1 MGRELTTM
9 SREANSCSRVAGV
22 TMPDLKT
29 TLLMCAVVL
38 WAIVQYGLMF
48 WALRDLRQRRSVRG
62 GNKVLWAFFILCLPV
77 AGALIY
83 AAAAPTTPLSAP
95 LRLMA
100 PRLRLQVRDDR
111 AA

>member
-1 MGRELTTM
+1 M
-9 SREANSCSRVAGV
+9 SYEADPCSDVAGV
-22 TMPDLKT
+22 LRPDLKT
-29 TLLMCAVVL
+29 TLLICAVVL
-38 WAIVQYGLMF
+38 WAVVQYGLMF

-62 GNKVLWAFFILCLPV
+62 GNKVLWALFILCLPV

-83 AAAAPTTPLSAP
+83 AAAAPTTPLAAP
-95 LRLMA
+95 LRPMA